1 MFFQAACINGH
12 CFPFACLQVI
22 IQISTL
28 DGTSLWVEQFEAPVC
43 VDMAASAGLGIDILW
58 ATWTQDGGARVVDE
72 VCAWKEVWD
81 PSCKLVPSDGKAR
94 FRVQVSMAT
103 PAEIMAA

>member
-1 MFFQAACINGH
+1 MNAH
-12 CFPFACLQVI
+12 CCPSVCMQVV

-28 DGTSLWVEQFEAPVC
+28 DGTGQWVEHYGAPVC
-43 VDMAASAGLGIDILW
+43 VGMAASAGLGADILW
-58 ATWTQDGGARVVDE
+58 ATWTQDGAVHMVEED
-72 VCAWKEVWD
+72 CAWKEVWD

-94 FRVQVSMAT
+94 LRVQLSMAT